1 MDFFLVFLHGYA
13 KLCHSFPPL
22 SSETFHVSDLLWK
35 CLYRGERNIFE
46 NKTENAFQSMTVRK
60 LKIFSRHFKIFKAK
74 NLLQHGFGQSGTGD
88 TVEDIVGDRVGDT
101 GVDTGW
107 DKLEIMKKNIKHIP
121 RVTCVSSCV
130 PTCVS

>member
-1 MDFFLVFLHGYA
+1 
-13 KLCHSFPPL
+13 
-22 SSETFHVSDLLWK
+22 
-35 CLYRGERNIFE
+35 
-46 NKTENAFQSMTVRK
+46 MTVRK

>member
-1 MDFFLVFLHGYA
+1 
-13 KLCHSFPPL
+13 
-22 SSETFHVSDLLWK
+22 
-35 CLYRGERNIFE
+35 
-46 NKTENAFQSMTVRK
+46 MTVRK
-60 LKIFSRHFKIFKAK
+60 LKIFSRHFKTFKAK
-74 NLLQHGFGQSGTGD
+74 NLLQHGFGQSGTGN